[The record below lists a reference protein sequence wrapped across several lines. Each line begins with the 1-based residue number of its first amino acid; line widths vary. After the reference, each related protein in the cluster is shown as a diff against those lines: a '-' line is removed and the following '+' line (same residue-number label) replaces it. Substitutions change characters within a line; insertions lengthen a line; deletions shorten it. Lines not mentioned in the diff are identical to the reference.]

1 MPNYDIM
8 QIINNILQDDNPVG
22 SDFTILNNY
31 YIRSYKVSKED
42 PETGELKDTW
52 TKDYMVIVYKNNQ
65 TGQKH
70 HHIICEP
77 EYMYYLANPDKKWPH
92 IFNENDNTPYPEYFT
107 TKDSVHPVVT
117 KYKNLEKDIFE
128 KLDLKEEYK
137 FLKTNGDWKGIRDIH
152 KDPRVFMSDV
162 AIEDHYR
169 FLFSRKFK
177 NNIFTLHKSYFD
189 IEVDGI
195 NMAGNFP
202 ELGECPINCISY
214 FDDKYNKVFTFIL
227 NNPKNPLIEEFRKSI
242 SQELFN
248 EFREFIID
256 TVGGL
261 KNAKRYNLIN
271 LDFQLYFF
279 DREIDLLAGFFNLV
293 HEIKPDFCEGYNMST
308 FDMAYIIQ
316 RIINLDYD
324 PTEIMCDRSYPKEAK
339 MVYHFIDQKNKN
351 LLNKRTDFTLI
362 SGDVVWIDQLLQFA
376 QKRSAKYGSF
386 DSFKLDDIGNMIAG
400 VKKLD
405 YHHITNKI
413 EELPYL
419 NFKIFVI
426 YNIMD
431 TVVQH
436 CIENK
441 SKDLEYIFNK
451 CLINNTCYAKGHR
464 QTVYL
469 INRFI
474 SEYDKNGF
482 VIGNN
487 MNKDNEKP
495 EKYAG
500 ALVGDPILVDDYSKL
515 IINGQPCMIFD
526 NVVDADYKALYPSAD
541 MQGNMAPNTQIG
553 AIEIKDKSWEGE
565 NKLQD
570 ENYWRA
576 SEFVDNLTSDN
587 IIIFAN
593 RWLSLANIQEFL
605 SDLEEYLKNN
615 NLQLSNYER
624 IFDYMKDNKVF
635 PFEYRESKLESPWI
649 EDIDNKLESP
659 WIDIEK
665 PMQDFYNKL
674 RNKIKENQ

>member
-1 MPNYDIM
+1 M
-8 QIINNILQDDNPVG
+8 QDNELLYLASEILEDQNPAG
-22 SDFTILNNY
+22 TDFTILNNY
-31 YIRSYKVSKED
+31 YIKSYKKEIED
-42 PETGELKDTW
+42 PETGEIKEIW
-52 TKDYMVIVYKNNQ
+52 TKDYMVLVYRNNI
-65 TGQKH
+65 TGTKH
-70 HHIICEP
+70 HKIICEP
-77 EYMYYLANPDKKWPH
+77 KYMYYLANPDKKWPH
-92 IFNENDNTPYPEYFT
+92 VFNENDNTPYPEYFT
-107 TKDSVHPVVT
+107 DKESVHPVVT
-117 KYKNLEKDIFE
+117 KYKNLEKDIFD
-128 KLDLKEEYK
+128 KLGLKDEFK
-137 FLKTNGDWKGIRDIH
+137 FLKANGDWKGIRDIH

-169 FLFSRKFK
+169 YLFSRKFK
-177 NNIFTLHKSYFD
+177 NTVFTLHKSYFD
-189 IEVDGI
+189 IEVDAKYMNGD
-195 NMAGNFP
+195 FP

-214 FDDKYNKVFTFIL
+214 YDDKYNKVFTFIL
-227 NNPKNPLIEEFRKSI
+227 NEPKNPLIKEFRDSI
-242 SQELFN
+242 SPKLFQ

-261 KNAKRYNLIN
+261 KNAKRYNLTT

-279 DREIDLLAGFFNLV
+279 DKEIDLVASFFNLV
-293 HEIKPDFCEGYNMST
+293 HEIKPDFCEGYNMGT

-316 RIINLDYD
+316 RIMVLGYD
-324 PTEIMCDRSYPKEAK
+324 PTEIMCDKSYPQEAK
-339 MVYHFIDQKNKN
+339 MVYHFVDQKNKN
-351 LLNKRTDFTLI
+351 QLNKRTDFTMI

-386 DSFKLDDIGNMIAG
+386 DSFKLDDIGNMVAG

-451 CLINNTCYAKGHR
+451 CLINNTTYAKGHR

-474 SEYDKNGF
+474 SEYEKKGF
-482 VIGNN
+482 VVGNN
-487 MNKDNEKP
+487 MNRDNEKP
-495 EKYAG
+495 DKYAG
-500 ALVGDPILVDDYSKL
+500 ALVADPILVNDYSKL
-515 IINGQPCMIFD
+515 VINGQPCMIFD
-526 NVVDADYKALYPSAD
+526 NTIDLDYKALYPSDA

-553 AIEIKDKSWEGE
+553 LIEIKDKSWEDE
-565 NKLQD
+565 NRLQD

-576 SEFVDNLTSDN
+576 GEFIDNLTSNN

-593 RWLSLANIQEFL
+593 RWLSLANFTEFL
-605 SDLEEYLKNN
+605 DDLEEYLKAN
-615 NLQLSNYER
+615 NLEIANFER
-624 IFDYMKDNKVF
+624 IFNYRQDNKVF
-635 PFEYRESKLESPWI
+635 PFEYNDNRCEDPWENVDDKLVNPWVDMEHPMKESYSKLI
-649 EDIDNKLESP
+649 
-659 WIDIEK
+659 
-665 PMQDFYNKL
+665 
-674 RNKIKENQ
+674 NKIKENQ